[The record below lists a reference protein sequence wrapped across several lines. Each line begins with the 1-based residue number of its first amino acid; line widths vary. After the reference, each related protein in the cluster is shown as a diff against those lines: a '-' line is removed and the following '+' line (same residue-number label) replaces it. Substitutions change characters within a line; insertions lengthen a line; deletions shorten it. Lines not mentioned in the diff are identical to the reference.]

1 VNVLTLNRTTQI
13 VPQAGELALEVDG
26 LVKSY
31 GKVVA
36 VCGISFHVPKGQVV
50 GLLGP
55 NGAGKSTTIKV
66 CLGLTRPT
74 QGIVRVFG
82 STPVTVEPAGAFTA
96 WFPDWYPAYIA
107 AGGNKHR

>member
-1 VNVLTLNRTTQI
+1 MNVLTLDHTTQI
-13 VPQAGELALEVDG
+13 VPQAEDPALEVDG

-36 VCGISFHVPKGQVV
+36 VCGISFLVPKGQVV

-82 STPVTVEPAGAFTA
+82 STPVTVEARRR
-96 WFPDWYPAYIA
+96 I
-107 AGGNKHR
+107 HRLVPRLVPGIYRSWWEQA

>member
-1 VNVLTLNRTTQI
+1 VTWTLAQKEGVVRER
-13 VPQAGELALEVDG
+13 ADLEPHEMDG

-36 VCGISFHVPKGQVV
+36 VCGISFQVPKGQVV

-55 NGAGKSTTIKV
+55 NGAGKSSTIKV

-74 QGIVRVFG
+74 RGTVRVFG
-82 STPVTVEPAGAFTA
+82 STLV
-96 WFPDWYPAYIA
+96 A
-107 AGGNKHR
+107 A